1 MIVRL
6 ASSKR
11 EDFSH
16 QKLAF
21 EAVKFHA
28 AINTTYSRPVVKI
41 PKPAYS
47 GATASLHIRISDEL
61 VMVTELSGTE

>member
-6 ASSKR
+6 ASNKR

-21 EAVKFHA
+21 EAVKFHTT
-28 AINTTYSRPVVKI
+28 INTAYSLRIVKTS
-41 PKPAYS
+41 KPSYS
-47 GATASLHIRISDEL
+47 GAAASLHIRISDEL
-61 VMVTELSGTE
+61 VMVTEVYDTV